1 MILSDIIAIIWQN
14 RSSYRSRQHRAPFF
28 SSHRTT
34 PLISPNKLE
43 SKSATRNFVSDRS
56 IEIDRNFLQ
65 FSCDSLFQCN
75 ALLLVLIPGRR
86 FVIEPKLNRIPTFEI
101 NQGRMIRTRAS
112 RDDSFEN
119 PSGFMKLPRVRLLGS
134 QELGVEQVR
143 SSLRTLCR
151 ALSCLSVRE
160 STFARIRGYE
170 VYDFV
175 PRRPEFRSLC

>member
-1 MILSDIIAIIWQN
+1 M
-14 RSSYRSRQHRAPFF
+14 
-28 SSHRTT
+28 
-34 PLISPNKLE
+34 
-43 SKSATRNFVSDRS
+43 
-56 IEIDRNFLQ
+56 
-65 FSCDSLFQCN
+65 
-75 ALLLVLIPGRR
+75 
-86 FVIEPKLNRIPTFEI
+86 
-101 NQGRMIRTRAS
+101 RAS

-119 PSGFMKLPRVRLLGS
+119 LSGFMKLPRVRLLGS